1 LPLCPST
8 NYYNIK
14 HSPARQDNTESFA
27 HSKSFEATMKNT
39 KLVAILVLQAVLVM
53 GILSHVN
60 GNDALFIISV
70 P

>member
-1 LPLCPST
+1 
-8 NYYNIK
+8 
-14 HSPARQDNTESFA
+14 
-27 HSKSFEATMKNT
+27 MKNT

-60 GNDALFIISV
+60 GTYGADDPV